1 MSENNHIIQILIE
14 NFNKNTLE
22 LFLDKKPDNFFLE
35 KNEEGKTIL
44 YTIVNLDLDYI
55 FTKIIVILTIYYFFL
70 K

>member
-35 KNEEGKTIL
+35 KKRRRKN
-44 YTIVNLDLDYI
+44 N
-55 FTKIIVILTIYYFFL
+55 IIYNSKPRFRLHFYQNI
-70 K
+70 